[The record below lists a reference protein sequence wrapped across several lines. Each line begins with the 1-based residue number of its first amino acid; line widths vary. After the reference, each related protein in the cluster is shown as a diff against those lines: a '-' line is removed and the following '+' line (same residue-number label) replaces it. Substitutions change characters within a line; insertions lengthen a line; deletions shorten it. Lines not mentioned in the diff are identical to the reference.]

1 VRLPQKD
8 RRKRAL
14 QVYEQIS
21 TRFLKQWLFA
31 WGAAFL
37 TMLPVVVF
45 IAPFIQRRVLA
56 LTRPTSN
63 GSLSG
68 LAADYASD
76 VSERN
81 VLLSRAESLDTRE
94 SSVR

>member
-1 VRLPQKD
+1 MLPQKD
-8 RRKRAL
+8 RP
-14 QVYEQIS
+14 QVTQHWRSVRLSLDY
-21 TRFLKQWLFA
+21 LDDALFA
-31 WGAAFL
+31 SGAAFL

-68 LAADYASD
+68 LAANHASD

-94 SSVR
+94 FSVR